1 MQVITIQSQLIEPV
15 EELTDETIMTRVK
28 EGELPELAVL
38 FGRYHVKLY
47 NFFLKLTL
55 DKPASEDLVQNVFLR
70 IIKYRHSYDSNDGR
84 FISWMYRMARNSHFD
99 YCAKQRKTTYRFKKL
114 EDGHE
119 DISGNEEIY
128 QEATFEKLD
137 LALLKLSPEQR
148 ELIMLSRFSGLKYE
162 EISRIYGKPALS
174 IRVQVH
180 RAIKNLKKI
189 YFKQEQEENV

>member
-1 MQVITIQSQLIEPV
+1 LQVINIQSQLFEPV

-28 EGELPELAVL
+28 EGELSELAVL
-38 FGRYHVKLY
+38 FGRYQVKLY

-99 YCAKQRKTTYRFKKL
+99 HCAQQRKTTDRFKKL
-114 EDGHE
+114 KDSHE
-119 DISGNEEIY
+119 DIPDEETY
-128 QEATFEKLD
+128 REGTFKKLD
-137 LALLKLSPEQR
+137 LALLKLNPEQR